1 MNRQGGVQKE
11 LIQLYVKKTDMNCFS
26 SNLSLYPAF
35 DGVENIYLKLGEQI
49 NIIIFC

>member
-1 MNRQGGVQKE
+1 MNRQGGGAKRTNSA
-11 LIQLYVKKTDMNCFS
+11 LCKKTDMNCFS